1 MSEATTTLAPPRLAV
16 ARYRLTFRALD
27 PLVLPSFTGSM
38 WRGVLGRTL
47 ALLDRAQ
54 AIEGQAPGHYA
65 ALFRPSED
73 DHVGGRDRP
82 APFVLDPWPEGGGAR
97 AAGTPVGLDV
107 TLIGHGNARA
117 AAVVAAFATAGEIG
131 LGQHRGTAFLERVQ
145 AATPAAPDWRD
156 VLAEDHRLL
165 PVEPVVPLPP
175 PPTRR
180 IGLRLETPLRLK
192 DEGRLVRPSA
202 IAAGRVV
209 WHLVRR
215 VGLLA
220 DAAGPGTAGIDFRAL
235 QAMTLPLRATARG
248 LGAAAR
254 RRPATRFR
262 DAQRFDG
269 AVGELWL
276 ELGDTAPVLLPWLA
290 FGPWVH
296 VGKAATMG
304 NGRIALLLPTDP
316 PA

>member
-38 WRGVLGRTL
+38 WRGVLGRSL

-54 AIEGQAPGHYA
+54 ELDGRTQGDYA
-65 ALFRPSED
+65 ALFRPTEEG
-73 DHVGGRDRP
+73 HVGGRDRP
-82 APFVLDPWPEGGGAR
+82 APFVLDPWPEGGGAL
-97 AAGTPVGLDV
+97 AAGTPFGLDV

-117 AAVVAAFATAGEIG
+117 GAVVAALATAGEIG

-145 AATPAAPDWRD
+145 ATTPASPDWRD
-156 VLAEDHRLL
+156 ALAEGRRLL
-165 PVEPVVPLPP
+165 PAEPAVPVPP
-175 PPTRR
+175 PPVEA
-180 IGLRLETPLRLK
+180 IGLRLETPVRLR
-192 DEGRLVRPSA
+192 DGGRYVRPTGVD
-202 IAAGRVV
+202 AGLVV

-220 DAAGPGTAGIDFRAL
+220 DAAGPGAAGIDFRAL
-235 QAMTLPLRATARG
+235 QAMTGRLHATTQGIA
-248 LGAAAR
+248 GAERHR
-254 RRPATRFR
+254 RATRFR

-276 ELGDTAPVLLPWLA
+276 ELGDTAQVFLPWLA
-290 FGPWVH
+290 FAPWVH

-304 NGRIALLLPTDP
+304 NGRIALLLPSDP
-316 PA
+316 AA